1 MNTDDIQACIDA
13 CNRCATACDLCAAAC
28 LNEDAQA
35 MARCIALDIDC
46 AQICRV
52 TAGFIA
58 RQSASVAD
66 VCRACAAVCDACVA
80 ECTQHQ
86 MEHCQR
92 CAEACRQCAEA
103 CRRVAGAEQQ
113 GHAGASLPQG
123 TGATTAPT
131 AASAEGSNVV
141 QGKGAGMTSMT

>member
-1 MNTDDIQACIDA
+1 MHAIVAQ
-13 CNRCATACDLCAAAC
+13 RLATCVPPRAAAC
-28 LNEDAQA
+28 LNEDANA

-52 TAGFIA
+52 AAGFMA
-58 RQSASVAD
+58 RGSQSVAD
-66 VCRACAAVCDACVA
+66 ICRACAAVCDACAA
-80 ECTQHQ
+80 ECAQHQ

-92 CAEACRQCAEA
+92 CADACRQCAEA
-103 CRRVAGAEQQ
+103 CRRMAGTEQQ
-113 GHAGASLPQG
+113 SHAGASLPQG